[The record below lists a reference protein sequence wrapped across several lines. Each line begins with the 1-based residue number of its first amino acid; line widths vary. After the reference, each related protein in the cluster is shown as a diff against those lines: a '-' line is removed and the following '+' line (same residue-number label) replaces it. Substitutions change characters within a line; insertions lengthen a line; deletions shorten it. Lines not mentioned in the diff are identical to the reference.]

1 MQATYLK
8 KTWIQN
14 INKELSKLEFK
25 KKKKNP
31 TRKGGGRF
39 QGRECTEGKL
49 RTRCS
54 ALLVKKMQIK
64 TQ

>member
-25 KKKKNP
+25 KKKKIQLE
-31 TRKGGGRF
+31 KGGADF
-39 QGRECTEGKL
+39 KEENVLK
-49 RTRCS
+49 
-54 ALLVKKMQIK
+54 AN
-64 TQ
+64 